1 MKIKAMLVGIGAA
14 LALTAGLGGLAGT
27 AAADQK
33 PSVTS
38 APAPAKERPTS
49 APVPAED
56 RPTAAPVPADERPS
70 VRKAGPQEP
79 VVVRPSYTG

>member
-1 MKIKAMLVGIGAA
+1 MKIKAMLVGISAA

-38 APAPAKERPTS
+38 APAPA
-49 APVPAED
+49 ED
-56 RPTAAPVPADERPS
+56 RPTAAPVPADGRPS
-70 VRKAGPQEP
+70 VKKAGPQEP